1 MDIIYQDSSC
11 LALEQAL
18 HDEGVGPIDLPFM
31 LLRAITKDFSDTQ
44 LIGRGG
50 FGEVYKGVLPNGMVV
65 AVKKLLDKID
75 VLEANFQS
83 EVACLIEVKHRNIVR
98 CLGYSSETQH
108 VRAPYEGRF
117 VWADLRQRLFCFE
130 YLSKGSL
137 ADYLTGASF
146 ALQWSVR
153 YQIIKG
159 ICEGVGYLHQHNI
172 IHMDL
177 KPQNI
182 LLDDNMV
189 PKIADFGLSRR
200 LSENQ
205 SRIITKT
212 IIGTPGYLAPEFL
225 SSNAITFKAD
235 IYSLGVIITEILT
248 GHKECTSVDKV
259 LESWTDMFQ
268 TLGSHPLLEQV
279 EVCAEIAINCMN
291 DDPSNRPTI
300 QDIISSID
308 ETDARSVTSSSPGG
322 QVITMAGSESSS
334 SRSRSPCASCRML
347 RQQCTQECV
356 FAPYFPAEEPH
367 KFAIVHKVFGG
378 SNVFKLLQELPAH
391 QRGDAVSSMVYE
403 ANVRTRDPV
412 YGCVGAISVLQQQIS
427 QLQMQFSMARAE
439 ILTLQQQMDV
449 NDSLPSQNSFDRY
462 GNGDL
467 KPDSPPEILSS
478 EDEVEEVSSPMSP

>member
-1 MDIIYQDSSC
+1 MDIIYQDSRC

-18 HDEGVGPIDLPFM
+18 HDEGVRPIDLPFM

-108 VRAPYEGRF
+108 VRAPYQGRF

-137 ADYLTGASF
+137 ADCLTGASF

-205 SRIITKT
+205 SRIITKR

-235 IYSLGVIITEILT
+235 IYSLGVIIIEILT

-259 LESWTDMFQ
+259 LYRGTYWCRFWAQLQRHEEDAKVIREACWK
-268 TLGSHPLLEQV
+268 LETTVMQIF
-279 EVCAEIAINCMN
+279 AFHGWQF
-291 DDPSNRPTI
+291 SNRI
-300 QDIISSID
+300 
-308 ETDARSVTSSSPGG
+308 A
-322 QVITMAGSESSS
+322 
-334 SRSRSPCASCRML
+334 L
-347 RQQCTQECV
+347 
-356 FAPYFPAEEPH
+356 
-367 KFAIVHKVFGG
+367 
-378 SNVFKLLQELPAH
+378 
-391 QRGDAVSSMVYE
+391 
-403 ANVRTRDPV
+403 
-412 YGCVGAISVLQQQIS
+412 
-427 QLQMQFSMARAE
+427 
-439 ILTLQQQMDV
+439 
-449 NDSLPSQNSFDRY
+449 
-462 GNGDL
+462 
-467 KPDSPPEILSS
+467 
-478 EDEVEEVSSPMSP
+478 